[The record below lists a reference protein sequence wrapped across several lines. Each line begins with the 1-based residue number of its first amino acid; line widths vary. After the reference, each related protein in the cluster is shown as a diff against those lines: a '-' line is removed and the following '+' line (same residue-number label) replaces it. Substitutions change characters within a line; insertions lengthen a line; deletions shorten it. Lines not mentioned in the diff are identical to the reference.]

1 MTYIKMINGR
11 KLVPTGS
18 SGRPSAVR
26 GTTDTRPTRKLR
38 NFYFEHE

>member
-1 MTYIKMINGR
+1 MAYNIYKNDKRSEI
-11 KLVPTGS
+11 GS

-26 GTTDTRPTRKLR
+26 GTTDTLPTRKLR